1 MQDLI
6 KRLNEVGEE
15 SPVFEGLMLKLE
27 IAINSNFGFDE
38 MEEEAEYD
46 SSWEN

>member
-15 SPVFEGLMLKLE
+15 SPVFEALMLKLE
-27 IAINSNFGFDE
+27 IAINSDSVLDE
-38 MEEEAEYD
+38 LEKESEYD
-46 SSWEN
+46 ALWEN